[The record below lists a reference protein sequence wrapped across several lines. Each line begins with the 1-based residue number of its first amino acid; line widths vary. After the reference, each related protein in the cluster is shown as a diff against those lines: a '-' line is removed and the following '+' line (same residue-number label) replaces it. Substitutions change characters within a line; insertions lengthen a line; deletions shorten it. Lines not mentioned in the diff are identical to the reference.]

1 MVDGKE
7 VAAKEVVFE
16 AVRAVTAGKV
26 VAERKVVLMGVGRL
40 VVV

>member
-7 VAAKEVVFE
+7 VAAKEVEFE
-16 AVRAVTAGKV
+16 AVRAVTAEKV
-26 VAERKVVLMGVGRL
+26 VAERKVVLMGVGCL